1 MIPRTAPLVEPLVTL
16 LAALAFLL
24 APPLPAHGAGARSAP
39 SFPCFVLRRLPHD
52 SSAFTQGLLVHQ
64 GAFLESTGRYGQ
76 SSLRRVDPETG
87 QILART
93 ELPARFFGEGL
104 ALCPGARGP
113 RLAQLTWQEGVVL
126 LYDAGTLRPTTSQR
140 LRGEGWGLACADG
153 PTWREGPAWRAD
165 SGGHGD
171 SARGAA
177 RFIKSDGTDLLRLL
191 DPDTL
196 AETGQLRVTDGGA
209 PVRQLNEL
217 EWHNGWILANV
228 WGSDRI
234 ACIRGD
240 TGRVAA
246 WLDLAALRRELNPD
260 AEAANGIAVDRSG
273 RRLYVTGKHWD
284 KVFVLEMPELLA
296 KPPQ

>member
-1 MIPRTAPLVEPLVTL
+1 MFPRVMFSGALLRLLVILLPLIS
-16 LAALAFLL
+16 LAQ
-24 APPLPAHGAGARSAP
+24 PLPAQGAEARGAP

-52 SSAFTQGLLVHQ
+52 PAAFTQGLLVHQ

-113 RLAQLTWQEGVVL
+113 RLAQLTWREGVAL
-126 LYDAGTLRPTTSQR
+126 LYDPETLRPMASQR
-140 LRGEGWGLACADG
+140 LRGEGWGLACAQ
-153 PTWREGPAWRAD
+153 GPAWR
-165 SGGHGD
+165 GD
-171 SARGAA
+171 SA

-196 AETGQLRVTDGGA
+196 AETGQLRVLDGSA

-246 WLDLAALRRELNPD
+246 WLDLAALRRELNPG

-296 KPPQ
+296 RPPQ